1 MRYDQAGGPRAA
13 RSQSS
18 LRFPATYRLPLPMT
32 WIFDQPLY
40 IVILGIVLGV
50 LVGAVWTMTGRK
62 EALFALAGVVVAT
75 LVMLVVER
83 LVVTDAEEIHRTLA
97 EIARKVKANDMD
109 GLLSHIAK
117 SNPGLIDQARNEM
130 PNYKFTDCRVSKV
143 HELDVDTSAEP
154 RSARVEFNV
163 TVDGTFSYQGSEL
176 SGRFAR
182 WVQLQLVREADG
194 QWRVEN
200 YRHADPTSFMMQMPT
215 ESYESNY

>member
-1 MRYDQAGGPRAA
+1 
-13 RSQSS
+13 
-18 LRFPATYRLPLPMT
+18 MT

-62 EALFALAGVVVAT
+62 EALFALAGVVVLT

-83 LVVTDAEEIHRTLA
+83 WVVTDAEEIHSTLA
-97 EIARKVKANDMD
+97 EIARDVKANDMD
-109 GLLSHIAK
+109 ALVRHIAR
-117 SNPGLIDQARNEM
+117 SNPGLIDQAQAEI
-130 PNYKFTDCRVSKV
+130 PNYKFTDCRVTKI
-143 HELDVDTSAEP
+143 HEIDIDSSAEP

-163 TVDGTFSYQGSEL
+163 TVDGAFRYEGTEL

-200 YRHADPTSFMMQMPT
+200 YRHADPTSFMMQPDIQR
-215 ESYESNY
+215 YESNY

>member
-1 MRYDQAGGPRAA
+1 MRHLAA
-13 RSQSS
+13 VAPLHRTTSRLSS
-18 LRFPATYRLPLPMT
+18 PMT

-62 EALFALAGVVVAT
+62 EALLALAGVVVVT

-83 LVVTDAEEIHRTLA
+83 LVVTDAEKIHQTLA
-97 EIARKVKANDMD
+97 EISRKVKANDMD

-117 SNPGLIDQARNEM
+117 SNPGLIDQAKAEM
-130 PNYKFTDCRVSKV
+130 PNYKFTDCRVTKV
-143 HELDVDTSAEP
+143 HEIDVDSSAEP

-163 TVDGTFSYQGSEL
+163 IVDGTFSYQGSEV

-182 WVQLQLVREADG
+182 WVQLQLVRETDG

-200 YRHADPTSFMMQMPT
+200 YRHDDPTSFMMQPPT
-215 ESYESNY
+215 QSYESSY